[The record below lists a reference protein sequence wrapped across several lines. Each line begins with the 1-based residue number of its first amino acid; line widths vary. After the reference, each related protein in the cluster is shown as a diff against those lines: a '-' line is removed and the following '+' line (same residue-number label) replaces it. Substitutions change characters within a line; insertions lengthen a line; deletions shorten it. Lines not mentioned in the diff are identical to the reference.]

1 MRTAR
6 PVPALP
12 AGSRQTIAL
21 NPILQLQR
29 SIGNQATGRRLLA
42 YTTTG
47 GPRQPAT
54 GLQRKP
60 GPDPVSER
68 ATVTSI
74 QRSPGAPA
82 AQAGNAVENGAY
94 KNIAAA
100 QNELEQLLAD
110 FKNKKLK
117 FDDAGISFK
126 LQRAFIYLR
135 EAWRAVPVADHA
147 SLRTALAAYSRASK
161 AVGEYVLLL
170 PRSPATEDAR
180 FWLEQLGWLETR
192 MTPVKHGPPP
202 PAQAVTDLRQ
212 DMERQ
217 IDNWK
222 EACRAGIGEFVH
234 AELAS
239 QIDALSEGNW
249 NSFFKAL
256 VGNTIWAAAAFV
268 PAGVPA
274 FAVSMIGIAI
284 ASAPTVPQK
293 GAGKGELARIEDQ
306 LHAYIEKIHEKLN
319 AQLES
324 HAASLLQEHPG
335 VTLEESMRL
344 FLEASFRPDMV
355 RHGPPSIDETRVRR
369 TMRDSAAYTLAL
381 LREVSKIE
389 GPVGEIRTRS
399 RGLVVTPGLR

>member
-1 MRTAR
+1 MRKRTRQPNLPEPVRTAR

-42 YTTTG
+42 YTKTG

-54 GLQRKP
+54 GLQCKP

-74 QRSPGAPA
+74 QRSPAAPA

-147 SLRTALAAYSRASK
+147 SLRTALAVFPRQQGSRRVRA
-161 AVGEYVLLL
+161 AAALAGD
-170 PRSPATEDAR
+170 EDAR

-192 MTPVKHGPPP
+192 MTP
-202 PAQAVTDLRQ
+202 
-212 DMERQ
+212 
-217 IDNWK
+217 
-222 EACRAGIGEFVH
+222 
-234 AELAS
+234 
-239 QIDALSEGNW
+239 
-249 NSFFKAL
+249 
-256 VGNTIWAAAAFV
+256 
-268 PAGVPA
+268 
-274 FAVSMIGIAI
+274 
-284 ASAPTVPQK
+284 
-293 GAGKGELARIEDQ
+293 
-306 LHAYIEKIHEKLN
+306 
-319 AQLES
+319 
-324 HAASLLQEHPG
+324 
-335 VTLEESMRL
+335 
-344 FLEASFRPDMV
+344 
-355 RHGPPSIDETRVRR
+355 
-369 TMRDSAAYTLAL
+369 
-381 LREVSKIE
+381 
-389 GPVGEIRTRS
+389 
-399 RGLVVTPGLR
+399 